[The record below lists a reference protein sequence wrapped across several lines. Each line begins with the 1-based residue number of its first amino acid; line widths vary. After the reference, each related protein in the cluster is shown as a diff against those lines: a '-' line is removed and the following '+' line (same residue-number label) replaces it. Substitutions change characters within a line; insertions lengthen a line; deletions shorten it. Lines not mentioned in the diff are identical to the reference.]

1 MRAGHDPQNL
11 TSIWSGGGFVPP
23 SPWAARIGPFGKAT
37 CYFLIGC
44 DGSVTDAYSN
54 GHDCW
59 GTAVTV
65 GARNAKRPFAA
76 YIRGV
81 GEEAPIE
88 PLEPSLSSP

>member
-1 MRAGHDPQNL
+1 VRAGHDPQNL